1 MQGKALYN
9 IILKR
14 GDFLLIEMI
23 DDRHLKV
30 ELDNYDMSLMNIKR
44 GSFALRDENAGR
56 VLKIILRNAYEQT
69 GFDIFHTKL
78 TVEVFPTIDNGC
90 LILFTRNNAKRFKA
104 ETIKKRNVYRFSDI
118 NSLLDCLNALYGS
131 KNAPF
136 GSIYEFNGKYYL
148 CLSKNFKICKAAL
161 LVFSEF
167 SAVPDK
173 ISPLFLSEHGTLICK
188 KIANY
193 S

>member
-30 ELDNYDMSLMNIKR
+30 ELDNYDMSLMHIKR
-44 GSFALRDENAGR
+44 ESFALRDENAGR
-56 VLKIILRNAYEQT
+56 ALKIILRNAYEQT
-69 GFDIFHTKL
+69 GFDIFHTKF
-78 TVEVFPTIDNGC
+78 TVEIFPTIDDGC
-90 LILFTRNNAKRFKA
+90 LILFTRNRAKRFKA
-104 ETIKKRNVYRFSDI
+104 ETLKKSEVYRFPDI
-118 NSLLDCLNALYGS
+118 NSLLDCLKAIYGN

-136 GSIYEFNGKYYL
+136 GSIYSFKGKYYL
-148 CLSKNFKICKAAL
+148 CFSKEFKNNKAASL
-161 LVFSEF
+161 IFSEF

-173 ISPLFLSEHGTLICK
+173 ISPLFLAEHGNLICK
-188 KIANY
+188 KIANPH
-193 S
+193 